1 MKLLLDH
8 HISHKLLR
16 SIDDLFPNSL
26 HVWQA
31 GLDRASDKSILD
43 FAYERGYIVM
53 TKDADFQDL
62 YRSYTP
68 PVKVIWLKIGNSN
81 TQTLTQKLRD
91 YFEIIHSFYK
101 DDSIYLLELY

>member
-1 MKLLLDH
+1 MSADQIPEDYPYLEADDIKAALIYAAIKEKH
-8 HISHKLLR
+8 TISFGRMGAGNYHISHKLLR

-43 FAYERGYIVM
+43 FAYERGYMVM

-68 PVKVIWLKIGNSN
+68 PVKVIW
-81 TQTLTQKLRD
+81 
-91 YFEIIHSFYK
+91 
-101 DDSIYLLELY
+101 